1 MATVVV
7 NPPSSLQ
14 WSGNIT
20 DIIFS
25 GVTDHI
31 NLKVDVDDVVV
42 EQLLLFAYNGT
53 AKLEELSDLVEQRM
67 LDTGKHFS
75 TVKILEYPDE
85 NPSSTTLLC
94 QFNVLYCSLTVTT
107 TPDAFSRDNF
117 LSTAHVKQLHPGMRE
132 KLYFYD
138 PDAGTQNYVAPTLRL
153 QVGYMDGDVMRVAT
167 VDDASSLINDDCIAF
182 PISDIMTLASVDNV
196 ATITLTLG
204 NRQMLYY
211 VSDFKADSV
220 FMFYNAFNVE
230 ENLPLNCITSVK
242 QVGERTVAQIKRHTV
257 LASVEHETDYEVET
271 APLSPDQVLLVEQLC
286 ESPETYIWYSVFK
299 PITISSRT
307 CEFSNERANE
317 VTAKFTWRYLDG
329 RRAYKYE
336 ALPDDDIFTEEYD
349 PNYD

>member
-31 NLKVDVDDVVV
+31 NLRIDVDDVAV
-42 EQLLLFAYNGT
+42 EQLLLYAYNGT
-53 AKLEELSDLVEQRM
+53 AKLEELSDLVEQYM
-67 LDTGKHFS
+67 LDNSKYFS
-75 TVKILEYPDE
+75 NVKIYEFADE

-94 QFNVLYCSLTVTT
+94 QFNVLFCSLTVST
-107 TPDAFSRDNF
+107 TPAAFSQDNF
-117 LSTAHVKQLHPGMRE
+117 LSTAHVKQFYPGMRE

-153 QVGYMDGDVMRVAT
+153 QVGYMDGNTMRVAT
-167 VDDASSLINDDCIAF
+167 VDDASSLINDCIVF
-182 PISDIMTLASVDNV
+182 SLSDIMTLASVDNV
-196 ATITLTLG
+196 VTITLTLG
-204 NRQMLYY
+204 ARQMLYY

-220 FMFYNAFNVE
+220 FMFRNAFNVE
-230 ENLPLNCITSVK
+230 ENLPLNCTTSVK

-286 ESPETYIWYSVFK
+286 ESLETYIWFSVFK

-307 CEFSNERANE
+307 CEFSDERAKE

-329 RRAYKYE
+329 RRAYKFE
-336 ALPDDDIFTEEYD
+336 ALPDDEIFTEEYD